1 MASLKVGD
9 EVPDFELPAVVGSI
23 KSQLKLSD
31 YRGKKNVVLAFY
43 PADWTPVC
51 ASQLPGLN
59 SDVERF
65 GGYDAQVVGV
75 SVDSIASHTA
85 WQKKEIGILSFPL
98 ASDFYP
104 HGDVARKFGI
114 LREGDPIPGIS
125 ERAIFVVDKQGKLA
139 FAKVYP
145 IGQVP
150 SNDEIFEV
158 LRKL

>member
-1 MASLKVGD
+1 MSTLNIGD
-9 EVPDFELPAVVGSI
+9 EVPDFELPAVVGNI
-23 KSQLKLSD
+23 KSPFRLSD

-59 SDVERF
+59 TDLERF
-65 GGYDAQVVGV
+65 AAYDAQVVAI
-75 SVDSIASHTA
+75 SADSIPSHTA
-85 WQKKEIGILSFPL
+85 WQKKEIGVLNFPM

-104 HGDVARKFGI
+104 HGAVAQQFGI
-114 LREGDPIPGIS
+114 LREGEPIPGIS
-125 ERAIFVVDKQGKLA
+125 ERAIFVVDKSGKLA
-139 FAKVYP
+139 FSKVYP

-150 SNDEIFEV
+150 SNEDVFEV